1 MSDTIFMACFFDRR
15 LNVDSSQMA
24 WPLSIPGR
32 QIRIVHS
39 LSQGILSSRKA
50 RFFDRVLTT
59 RWRQSAL
66 RLRFY
71 QTVRIHD
78 CFSDSHSYSF
88 LDRADVSALSFDTFI
103 VWFEL

>member
-32 QIRIVHS
+32 QIRIVQS

-50 RFFDRVLTT
+50 RFFDRGLTT
-59 RWRQSAL
+59 RRRQRRLDGFFLSLRIFGFIKSLVRRASA
-66 RLRFY
+66 
-71 QTVRIHD
+71 
-78 CFSDSHSYSF
+78 
-88 LDRADVSALSFDTFI
+88 
-103 VWFEL
+103 